1 MADAIGQVLTLAVGV
16 SLSPVPIIAVVLML
30 GTPAGRRNGP
40 AFLAGWVLGLAV
52 VATIVLLVAG
62 GAGANDGG
70 EPATWVDVLKLALG
84 ALLLLLAARQWR
96 GGPARRR
103 RGRTAQVDAEHR
115 PLHGGPVAR
124 HRHRA
129 LRRQPEE
136 PAADR
141 RRRRRCRAGRGEH
154 GRRGRGDGDLRPH
167 RHAW

>member
-1 MADAIGQVLTLAVGV
+1 M
-16 SLSPVPIIAVVLML
+16 IAVVLML

-96 GGPARRR
+96 G
-103 RGRTAQVDAEHR
+103 R
-115 PLHGGPVAR
+115 P
-124 HRHRA
+124 
-129 LRRQPEE
+129 
-136 PAADR
+136 
-141 RRRRRCRAGRGEH
+141 RAGESAELPSGCAPSTASRPA
-154 GRRGRGDGDLRPH
+154 GRSPWASRSPASTRRTCC
-167 RHAW
+167 